1 MLVLKYLTIF
11 YGEINH
17 WMFNELKQTEYIH
30 SLSQAQQL
38 LISSNL
44 FKIILTE
51 HISHKIKVFYS
62 ATTN

>member
-1 MLVLKYLTIF
+1 
-11 YGEINH
+11 
-17 WMFNELKQTEYIH
+17 MFNELKQTEYIH